1 MKILIV
7 DDQIENLELLE
18 NILAEDGYSTTLA
31 QNGAEGVAIAKMEM
45 PGLIL
50 MDIDMPVMN
59 GVDAMKILKSDP
71 LTSHIPIFACTG
83 LVYDSNVEKL
93 LAAGFDR
100 FIPKP
105 LDLWEFRKTIK
116 KISSTRRRL
125 NRIDHKVR
133 EAKKK
138 RKRGPTD

>member
-7 DDQIENLELLE
+7 DDQIENLELLK
-18 NILAEDGYSTTLA
+18 NILTEDGYSTALA
-31 QNGAEGVAIAKMEM
+31 RNGAEGVAIAKMEM

-50 MDIDMPVMN
+50 MDIEMPVMN

-71 LTSHIPIFACTG
+71 LTSHIPIFAWTG
-83 LVYDSNVEKL
+83 LVYDSNVKKL

-105 LDLWEFRKTIK
+105 LNLWEFRKAIK
-116 KISSTRRRL
+116 KIVQDADLTVTSPSTVHNSL
-125 NRIDHKVR
+125 D
-133 EAKKK
+133 
-138 RKRGPTD
+138 P

>member
-7 DDQIENLELLE
+7 DDQIENLELLK
-18 NILAEDGYSTTLA
+18 NILTEDGYSTALA

-50 MDIDMPVMN
+50 MDIEMPVMN

-71 LTSHIPIFACTG
+71 LTSHIPIFAWTG
-83 LVYDSNVEKL
+83 LVYDSNVKKL
-93 LAAGFDR
+93 LAAGFDH

-105 LDLWEFRKTIK
+105 LNLWEFRKTIK
-116 KISSTRRRL
+116 KIVQ
-125 NRIDHKVR
+125 HK
-133 EAKKK
+133 
-138 RKRGPTD
+138 TQT